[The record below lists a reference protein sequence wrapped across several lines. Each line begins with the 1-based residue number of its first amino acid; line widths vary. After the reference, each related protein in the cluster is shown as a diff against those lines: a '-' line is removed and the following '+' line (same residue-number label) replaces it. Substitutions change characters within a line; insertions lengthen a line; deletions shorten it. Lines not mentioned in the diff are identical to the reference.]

1 MHAYAHIA
9 ERFFNVPLLLTPSA
23 ADVTG
28 SYLLSRLTGEIGSA
42 DAQELTALSRPL
54 DRAVAASERK
64 PYTIDQGIA
73 IVSVDGKLVNKGG
86 YVGASSGVT
95 SYEGIAAQ
103 LNAADSDPAV
113 AGILIEA
120 NSPGGEVAG
129 LAGLAQQMRALQKP
143 LWTIANSSAASAMYW
158 IGSIAQRFAVVPDG
172 MAGSIGAVIV
182 MRDLSKAMDRAGIGA
197 TVIRSG
203 IKKAQYTG
211 MEPITQD
218 MIDRAQQLVDAAN
231 DDFVAHVSA
240 ARGISE
246 KAIRALE
253 GEMLTAAEA
262 KAARLVDVIATVH
275 DFHLSMVAAMR
286 KGSAAG
292 SRSKSSASATLTQ
305 PSKLKGPT
313 MDDENVITTAQLNAA
328 RAEGNSAG
336 QAVGAKAE
344 RERINAIM
352 SSDEAKGRTKLA
364 NHLALSTDTSIDAA
378 KSILSASAEEPAA
391 AAASDGLKPPKNLLD
406 AAMANGKNAN
416 ADVHADVGG
425 KADSGNG
432 KALTAAE
439 KAADIR
445 ARAEA
450 QNGKPQAGIR

>member
-9 ERFFNVPLLLTPSA
+9 ERFFNIPLLLTPSA
-23 ADVTG
+23 ADITG
-28 SYLLSRLTGEIGSA
+28 DYLLSRLNGTV

-54 DRAVAASERK
+54 DRAVAGSERK

-103 LNAADSDPAV
+103 LNAADKDPAV
-113 AGILIEA
+113 TGILIEA

-182 MRDLSKAMDRAGIGA
+182 MHDLSKAMDRAGIGA

-203 IKKAQYTG
+203 VKKAQYTG

-240 ARGISE
+240 ARNIPE

-262 KAARLVDVIATVH
+262 KAAKLVDVIATVH

-292 SRSKSSASATLTQ
+292 SRSKSSASATHM
-305 PSKLKGPT
+305 PSPSSKLKGPT
-313 MDDENVITTAQLNAA
+313 MDEDTVITAAQLDAA
-328 RAEGNSAG
+328 RAEGNATGQRAG
-336 QAVGAKAE
+336 ATAE
-344 RERINAIM
+344 RTRIGAILNAP
-352 SSDEAKGRTKLA
+352 EATGRTKLA
-364 NHLALSTDTSIDAA
+364 HHLAFNTGIGAEDAVA
-378 KSILSASAEEPAA
+378 TLAAAEAVTAAPPAA
-391 AAASDGLKPPKNLLD
+391 TNPLGAPQNLLA
-406 AAMANGKNAN
+406 AAMAGVAN
-416 ADVHADVGG
+416 PAVGASLDDSGAVDGVAKASADMEAAKKSGG
-425 KADSGNG
+425 KV
-432 KALTAAE
+432 T
-439 KAADIR
+439 I
-445 ARAEA
+445 
-450 QNGKPQAGIR
+450 

>member
-9 ERFFNVPLLLTPSA
+9 ERFFNIPLLLTPSA

-28 SYLLSRLTGEIGSA
+28 AYLLSRLSGDIGTI
-42 DAQELTALSRPL
+42 DASELTALSRPL
-54 DRAVAASERK
+54 DRVVAGSERK

-86 YVGASSGVT
+86 YVGASSGIT

-103 LNAADSDPAV
+103 LNAADRDPAV
-113 AGILIEA
+113 TGILIEA

-203 IKKAQYTG
+203 VKKAQYTG

-218 MIDRAQQLVDAAN
+218 MIDRAQHLVDAAN
-231 DDFVAHVSA
+231 NDFVAHVSA
-240 ARGISE
+240 ARGIPE

-262 KAARLVDVIATVH
+262 KAAKLVDVIATVN

-292 SRSKSSASATLTQ
+292 NRSKSSASATLTQ
-305 PSKLKGPT
+305 STTSKGPT
-313 MDDENVITTAQLNAA
+313 MDDETIITTAQLDAA
-328 RAEGNSAG
+328 RAEGNATGHKAG
-336 QAVGAKAE
+336 ATNERARVGA
-344 RERINAIM
+344 ILN
-352 SSDEAKGRTKLA
+352 SPEAAGRTKLA
-364 NHLALSTDTSIDAA
+364 HHLAFNTGIGAEDAIA
-378 KSILSASAEEPAA
+378 TLSAAEAVSAA
-391 AAASDGLKPPKNLLD
+391 APSAANPLDAPANLLA
-406 AAMANGKNAN
+406 AAMAGV
-416 ADVHADVGG
+416 ADPKLGASLDPLKPEGADAP
-425 KADSGNG
+425 K
-432 KALTAAE
+432 TAAE
-439 KAADIR
+439 RVAATATVADHIAPKKDR
-445 ARAEA
+445 V
-450 QNGKPQAGIR
+450 I

>member
-1 MHAYAHIA
+1 MHAYAHLA
-9 ERFFNVPLLLTPSA
+9 ERYFNTPLLLTPSA
-23 ADVTG
+23 ADITG
-28 SYLLSRLTGEIGSA
+28 AYLLARISGEIGTA

-54 DRAVAASERK
+54 DRAIAASERK

-73 IVSVDGKLVNKGG
+73 IVGVDGKLVNKGG

-103 LNAADSDPAV
+103 LHAADKDSAV
-113 AGILIEA
+113 TGILIEA

-203 IKKAQYTG
+203 VKKAQYTG

-231 DDFVAHVSA
+231 NDFVAHVSA
-240 ARGISE
+240 TRGISE

-262 KAARLVDVIATVH
+262 KAAKLVDVIATVN

-292 SRSKSSASATLTQ
+292 NRSKSSASATLTQ
-305 PSKLKGPT
+305 PPKQKGPT
-313 MDDENVITTAQLNAA
+313 MDEDTVITAAQLDAA
-328 RAEGNSAG
+328 RAEGNTTGQRAG
-336 QAVGAKAE
+336 ATAE
-344 RERINAIM
+344 RTRIGAILN
-352 SSDEAKGRTKLA
+352 SPQATGRTKLA
-364 NHLALSTDTSIDAA
+364 HHLAFNTGIGAEDAVA
-378 KSILSASAEEPAA
+378 TLSAAEAVTTAPAA
-391 AAASDGLKPPKNLLD
+391 AASNPLGAPANLLA
-406 AAMANGKNAN
+406 AAMAGINNPA
-416 ADVHADVGG
+416 VG
-425 KADSGNG
+425 ASHEPTPTDTPTTPE
-432 KALTAAE
+432 A
-439 KAADIR
+439 KAAVV
-445 ARAEA
+445 RAEA
-450 QNGKPQAGIR
+450 ESHFGKPVPGIR